1 MNQSQIT
8 LIVIGFMLVAL
19 MATNPS
25 LEDHRQ
31 AFSDKMQ
38 DRLTESSGGDN
49 QWEKVGQAIGMALGQ
64 GIVEKAVRRENY
76 ILFSITRISFMGR
89 LETIGFGVFGKVWIT
104 NQLDKKEYSNES
116 NLDSLDTTNEIFV
129 DTVAYTDTTE
139 DGTFKNETDV
149 SSLSSNADNENFILD
164 GQTSEQVTI
173 GSQIWMVQN
182 LNLDTFR
189 NGDLIPHAKTN
200 EEWWKA
206 EKNQQPA
213 WSYYN
218 NDPANG
224 AKYGKLYN
232 WYAVIDPRGLAP
244 AGWHIPSDA
253 EWTKLEDFL
262 GTDAGKKM
270 KSISGWNKDG
280 NGTNSSGF
288 SGLPGGFRDFNGTL
302 YYIGNFGYWWSSTE
316 GGTTRAWL
324 RKLDYGYGDEIRYT
338 NGKGNGLSVRCLR
351 D

>member
-1 MNQSQIT
+1 
-8 LIVIGFMLVAL
+8 
-19 MATNPS
+19 
-25 LEDHRQ
+25 
-31 AFSDKMQ
+31 
-38 DRLTESSGGDN
+38 
-49 QWEKVGQAIGMALGQ
+49 
-64 GIVEKAVRRENY
+64 
-76 ILFSITRISFMGR
+76 MGR

-104 NQLDKKEYSNES
+104 NQQDKKEYSNES